1 MLAGVDPGRGNAACA
16 GDERGVFLHP
26 LHPDL
31 GGLPAESTGVSGF
44 DSGIAFKKTS
54 FFLKKMFTD

>member
-1 MLAGVDPGRGNAACA
+1 MLAGVDSGGGNVACA

-31 GGLPAESTGVSGF
+31 GGLLAESTGVTGF
-44 DSGIAFKKTS
+44 HSEIAFKKTS
-54 FFLKKMFTD
+54 FFFNKMLTD